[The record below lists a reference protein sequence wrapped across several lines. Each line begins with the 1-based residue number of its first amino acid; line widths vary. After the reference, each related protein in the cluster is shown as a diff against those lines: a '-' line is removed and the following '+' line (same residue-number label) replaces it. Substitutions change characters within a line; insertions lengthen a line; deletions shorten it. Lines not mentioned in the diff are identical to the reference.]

1 MHGSCALLLA
11 ELNVSGFEISATFH
25 PNWCYLSVNKRYI
38 SPIKRF
44 KIRNKRFKIR
54 TIASRINR
62 LANPSRFERCRPAR
76 LGRRD
81 RGGVANH
88 PDRGLFPVA
97 KQAPST
103 MRPALLRPLRRLD
116 QVRPRTRPGRPAG
129 KPPIDAIRDSSDL
142 LATLPGY
149 LRLPAGG
156 PGQLVRRMVRDSL
169 GDLKDSSDG
178 IFRGLSRSFK
188 TRRNAACRKS
198 CNGYS
203 MKCNAYSVISR
214 LEIPG
219 EK

>member
-1 MHGSCALLLA
+1 MRQSGGVRRMRTPEGTLPAIDWHLRGEMHGSCALLLA

-88 PDRGLFPVA
+88 PDRRLF
-97 KQAPST
+97 
-103 MRPALLRPLRRLD
+103 
-116 QVRPRTRPGRPAG
+116 
-129 KPPIDAIRDSSDL
+129 
-142 LATLPGY
+142 
-149 LRLPAGG
+149 
-156 PGQLVRRMVRDSL
+156 
-169 GDLKDSSDG
+169 
-178 IFRGLSRSFK
+178 RSP
-188 TRRNAACRKS
+188 TRRQPAESPCSWLA
-198 CNGYS
+198 
-203 MKCNAYSVISR
+203 
-214 LEIPG
+214 
-219 EK
+219 